1 MGPSRPS
8 PWPPG
13 TLIRNQVLT
22 RGPVLANLKLWKS
35 YKVLITSTALPLL
48 PLHPIHLDLLTQ
60 SMSCE
65 THHSAPAS
73 SHCHGVSFA
82 IIISCLSDL
91 VGTRRSGRPLA
102 NLLAAQSQDLP
113 HKWHLS
119 KTLPRSIHNFFPSML
134 QLSRSYK
141 TRSKV
146 IADFDKKKS
155 NRAEKDL
162 LIYSVFSF
170 GEILSFA
177 TIKTSSRRLFYSKR
191 SCATNSMWDTYS
203 RKLG

>member
-1 MGPSRPS
+1 MGLPLDPLGPPRHS

-13 TLIRNQVLT
+13 NQGST

-48 PLHPIHLDLLTQ
+48 PLHLIHLDLLTQ

-146 IADFDKKKS
+146 IADFDKKNQIEQK
-155 NRAEKDL
+155 
-162 LIYSVFSF
+162 
-170 GEILSFA
+170 
-177 TIKTSSRRLFYSKR
+177 KTSSYIQNSKFWGNTFI
-191 SCATNSMWDTYS
+191 CHD
-203 RKLG
+203 